1 MKRRKQK
8 QNKFTLIE
16 LLVVIAIIA
25 ILAAMLLPALN
36 AARAKGR
43 DISCASNL
51 KQIGTGLRLY
61 LDNNNECMPKSTGNL
76 APNQG
81 KWDDIIFSTLFP
93 NLPPADNMIFPATTW
108 AIPMKPRAPF
118 DCPSSDASAPQTL
131 RNDYGLNSAMVGVSA
146 KRIARPSARG
156 TVMDMV
162 KYAASFPLPVLTG
175 TTVADFDGLF
185 ATELEVRRH
194 NSRRGINVLYFD
206 GHVEGK
212 AHSAIPRSQGTSA
225 EQYFWS
231 GGDNGKN
238 GGL

>member
-1 MKRRKQK
+1 
-8 QNKFTLIE
+8 
-16 LLVVIAIIA
+16 
-25 ILAAMLLPALN
+25 
-36 AARAKGR
+36 
-43 DISCASNL
+43 
-51 KQIGTGLRLY
+51 
-61 LDNNNECMPKSTGNL
+61 MPKSTGNL

-93 NLPPADNMIFPATTW
+93 NLTPADNMIFPATTW

-162 KYAASFPLPVLTG
+162 KYVASFPLPVLTG

>member
-1 MKRRKQK
+1 
-8 QNKFTLIE
+8 
-16 LLVVIAIIA
+16 
-25 ILAAMLLPALN
+25 
-36 AARAKGR
+36 
-43 DISCASNL
+43 
-51 KQIGTGLRLY
+51 
-61 LDNNNECMPKSTGNL
+61 
-76 APNQG
+76 
-81 KWDDIIFSTLFP
+81 
-93 NLPPADNMIFPATTW
+93 
-108 AIPMKPRAPF
+108 
-118 DCPSSDASAPQTL
+118 
-131 RNDYGLNSAMVGVSA
+131 MVGVSA

>member
-1 MKRRKQK
+1 MKQRKQK

-61 LDNNNECMPKSTGNL
+61 LDNSNEFMPKSTGNL
-76 APNQG
+76 AANQG
-81 KWDDIIFSTLFP
+81 KWDDMIFATLFP
-93 NLPPADNMIFPATTW
+93 NLKPADNMIFPASTW
-108 AIPMKPRAPF
+108 AVPMKPRAPF
-118 DCPSSDASAPQTL
+118 DCPTSDASAPRTL
-131 RNDYGLNSAMVGVSA
+131 RNDYGLNSAMLGISA

-162 KYAASFPLPVLTG
+162 KYNASFPLSVLTG
-175 TTVADFDGLF
+175 TTVADYDGLF
-185 ATELEVRRH
+185 ATEQEVRRH

-212 AHSAIPRSQGTSA
+212 AHAAIPRSQGTSA
-225 EQYFWS
+225 EQYFWG